1 MNLCPAATSLQHR
14 SGGSAYHTHIWRVA
28 TSPRMTNSHP
38 DLNAALSGRY
48 TIERELGAGG
58 MATVYLAHDIRH
70 HRKVA
75 VKVLRPELS
84 AILGAERFLAE
95 IKTTANLQHPH
106 ILSLFDSGEAD
117 GTVFYVMPY
126 VEGESLRDRLKREQ
140 QLPIDEAVRIAR
152 EVLDALDYAHK
163 QGIVHRDI
171 KPENILLHG
180 GHAMVADFGIALA
193 ASRSDGGTRM
203 TETGMSLGTPHYMAP
218 EQAMGERVITNKA
231 DVYALGCVL
240 YEMLVGEPPFTGGS
254 AQAVFARVLTDEPR
268 SLTLQRKTIP
278 LNVADAVRTALHKL
292 PADRFASA
300 RDFADALG
308 KTDFVAA
315 TTRARPVAGVTGAG
329 NWRNRTFAALPWA
342 VAIIGVGAAVASWLQ
357 RPPQPASHQRIVLW
371 KGSGLGNITYN
382 LAISPDGRTI
392 AFVDTVGGQRQ
403 LWLKEGRQLEPKPL
417 TGTAGARGPV
427 FSPDGEWI
435 AFIADGKVRKVPRLG
450 GSPTTLA
457 DSGNTVTQAIA
468 WMDDGTVV
476 FSDQRYRLRSVSL
489 DGGPV
494 RRPTADT
501 ATRGVVAL
509 SPLPGG
515 RGVLATMC
523 TPGCRDVDLQAF
535 DFRTGVA
542 RRLGDEIVR
551 GWYTPH
557 GDVVFVRRDGGVF
570 AAPFDL
576 DELAFTTAPVPVLDG
591 VSSNSGNPDFA
602 LSSSGT
608 VIYIRGPGRDVGET
622 FVPVWVDRTG
632 RSTPV
637 DADWSFESRGSGL
650 ALSPD
655 GKRVAVAVIGGRD
668 IDIWVK
674 QLDRGP
680 VMRLTFGGTNER
692 PRWTADGRSL
702 LFVSRHNGN
711 EDIRMRRADGTGA
724 EQVVLDHQRALFEIE
739 PTRDS
744 MQWIVRS
751 GSSQSRDVHLWRRGT
766 SELTPLLADPSTSE
780 SMPAL
785 SPDGR
790 WLAYVSNE
798 SSRQEVYVRPFP
810 DVQSG
815 KWQVSRN
822 GGGEPLWAHSGRELL
837 YRDGA
842 GQMMSVAVNR
852 GTSFELGEQR
862 ALFSA
867 APYANG
873 GISYRGYDLTAD
885 DRRFL
890 FMRPAGSSQSGV
902 AAPSDLVRIDN
913 WFAELRDRR

>member
-1 MNLCPAATSLQHR
+1 
-14 SGGSAYHTHIWRVA
+14 
-28 TSPRMTNSHP
+28 
-38 DLNAALSGRY
+38 
-48 TIERELGAGG
+48 
-58 MATVYLAHDIRH
+58 
-70 HRKVA
+70 
-75 VKVLRPELS
+75 
-84 AILGAERFLAE
+84 
-95 IKTTANLQHPH
+95 
-106 ILSLFDSGEAD
+106 
-117 GTVFYVMPY
+117 
-126 VEGESLRDRLKREQ
+126 
-140 QLPIDEAVRIAR
+140 
-152 EVLDALDYAHK
+152 
-163 QGIVHRDI
+163 
-171 KPENILLHG
+171 
-180 GHAMVADFGIALA
+180 MVADFGIALA

-231 DVYALGCVL
+231 DLYALGCVL
-240 YEMLVGEPPFTGGS
+240 YEMLVGEPPFTGQS

-278 LNVADAVRTALHKL
+278 PNVADAVRTALQKL
-292 PADRFASA
+292 PADRFATA
-300 RDFADALG
+300 HEFADALG
-308 KTDFVAA
+308 KMDFVAP
-315 TTRARPVAGVTGAG
+315 TTRARAVVGVSGEA
-329 NWRNRTFAALPWA
+329 NWRRRTFAALPWA
-342 VAIIGVGAAVASWLQ
+342 IALVGVGAGVAAWLQ
-357 RPPQPASHQRIVLW
+357 RPPQPTSHQRIVLW
-371 KGSGLGNITYN
+371 KHSGLGNLTYN

-403 LWLKEGRQLEPKPL
+403 LWLKEGGQLEPKPL
-417 TGTAGARGPV
+417 TGTAGARGPA

-450 GSPTTLA
+450 GSPMTLA
-457 DSGNTVTQAIA
+457 DSANTATQAIA

-476 FSDQRYRLRSVSL
+476 FSDVRYRLRTVSQ

-494 RRPTADT
+494 GRMIPDT
-501 ATRGVVAL
+501 GARGVVGL

-535 DFRTGVA
+535 DARTGA
-542 RRLGDEIVR
+542 AHRLGDEIVR

-576 DELAFTTAPVPVLDG
+576 DEFAFTTPPVPVLDG
-591 VSSNSGNPDFA
+591 VSSNSGSPEFV
-602 LSSSGT
+602 LSNSGT
-608 VIYIRGPGRDVGET
+608 AIYTRGPGRDVGET

-632 RSTPV
+632 RATPV
-637 DADWSFESRGSGL
+637 DPEWSFESRGSGL

-655 GKRVAVAVIGGRD
+655 GKRLAVAVIGGRD

-674 QLDRGP
+674 QMDRGP
-680 VMRLTFGGTNER
+680 VTRLTFGGSNER
-692 PRWTADGRSL
+692 ARWTADGRSL
-702 LFVSRHNGN
+702 LFVSRHEGN

-724 EQVVLDHQRALFEIE
+724 EQVMLDHQRALFEIE

-744 MQWIVRS
+744 TQWIVRS
-751 GSSQSRDVHLWRRGT
+751 GSAQSRDVLLWRRGT
-766 SELTPLLADPSTSE
+766 SELTPILADPGVSE

-798 SSRQEVYVRPFP
+798 SGRQEVYVRPFP
-810 DVQSG
+810 DVNGG

-822 GGGEPLWAHSGRELL
+822 GGGEPLWAHSGRELF
-837 YRDGA
+837 YRGA
-842 GQMMSVAVNR
+842 ADSMMAVTVKP
-852 GTSFELGEQR
+852 GASFEPGEQR

-873 GISYRGYDLTAD
+873 GISYRAYDLTAD
-885 DRRFL
+885 DRRFV
-890 FMRPAGSSQSGV
+890 FMRPAALSQSGV
-902 AAPSDLVRIDN
+902 AAPSDLIRIDN
-913 WFAELRDRR
+913 WFTELRDRRRQ